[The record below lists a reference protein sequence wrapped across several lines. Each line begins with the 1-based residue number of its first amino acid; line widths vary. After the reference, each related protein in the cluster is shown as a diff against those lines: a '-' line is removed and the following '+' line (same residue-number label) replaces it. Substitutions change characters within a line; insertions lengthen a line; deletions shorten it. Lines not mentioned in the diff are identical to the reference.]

1 MKLSVTS
8 RKAVKKSESS
18 QMRRQGLIPAVIYT
32 KGASSEA
39 IAIDAKEFNTLLR
52 KVKPGH
58 LATTKFELVGEAGKP
73 RQAIIKDIQYNP
85 INYDVLHIDFE
96 LLDDKIQINV
106 NIPIE
111 FIGAADCVGVKL
123 GGVIRQVIRG
133 LKVRCYPKDMPESF
147 KLDVVNMSMRDC
159 QRLKDLDIPNTVRPL
174 VDLNEVVVVIAKR

>member
-1 MKLSVTS
+1 MKLNVTS
-8 RKAVKKSESS
+8 RKAVKKSEGN
-18 QMRRQGLIPAVIYT
+18 QLRREGQVPAVIYT
-32 KGASSEA
+32 KGASSET
-39 IAIDAKEFNTLLR
+39 IAIDAKEFSTLLR

-58 LATTKFELVGEAGKP
+58 LATTRFELVGEGGKA
-73 RQAIIKDIQYNP
+73 RHAIIKDIQYNP

-111 FIGAADCVGVKL
+111 FTGVADCVGVKL

-133 LKVRCYPKDMPESF
+133 LKVRCFPKDMPESF
-147 KLDVVNMSMRDC
+147 QLDVRNMSMRDC
-159 QRLKDLDIPNTVRPL
+159 KRLKDLEIPNTVRPL